1 MSVSKVTIC
10 NNALSMIGA
19 NQIVS
24 FEEESK
30 LAQTCRNIYD
40 TTRLALL
47 RMHPWSCAKKRQI
60 LSPVSTYPSFGY
72 GHAFPLPSDYVLIIA
87 ANTEC
92 YEVENRHIL
101 ANVEQINLEYV
112 FNNNTEQTWDS
123 LLIEAMTLKMAS
135 KLCKPITGSDAAGQ
149 TAEAQFQQLMR
160 QAKAINAQERP
171 SQDIQF
177 AESSYLWERYL

>member
-1 MSVSKVTIC
+1 
-10 NNALSMIGA
+10 MIGGK
-19 NQIVS
+19 QIAS
-24 FEEESK
+24 FEEESQ

-47 RMHPWSCAKKRQI
+47 RLHPWSCAKKRQI
-60 LSPVSTYPSFGY
+60 LSPVSTYPSFGFA
-72 GHAFPLPSDYVLIIA
+72 HAFPLPSDYVLIIS

-101 ANVEQINLEYV
+101 ADVQLIQLEYI
-112 FNNNTEQTWDS
+112 FNNDTEQTWDS
-123 LLIEAMTLKMAS
+123 LLVEAMTLKMAS

-149 TAEAQFQQLMR
+149 NAEAQFQDLLR

-171 SQDIQF
+171 SQTIQW
-177 AESSYLWERYL
+177 AESSYIWERF

>member
-10 NNALSMIGA
+10 NNALSLIGA
-19 NQIVS
+19 NQIAS

-112 FNNNTEQTWDS
+112 FNNNIEQTWDP
-123 LLIEAMTLKMAS
+123 LLIEAMTLKMAA
-135 KLCKPITGSDAAGQ
+135 KLCKPVTGN
-149 TAEAQFQQLMR
+149 TAERDSIEAEFLR
-160 QAKAINAQERP
+160 LIPQAKAINAQERP

-177 AESSYLWERYL
+177 SESSYLWERYL

>member
-19 NQIVS
+19 NQIAS

-60 LSPVSTYPSFGY
+60 LSPVTTYSSFGY
-72 GHAFPLPSDYVLIIA
+72 GHAFPLPSDYVLIIS

-92 YEVENRHIL
+92 YEVESRHIL
-101 ANVEQINLEYV
+101 ANVEEIRLEYV
-112 FNNNTEQTWDS
+112 FNNETEQTWDS
-123 LLIEAMTLKMAS
+123 LLVEAMTLKMAS

-149 TAEAQFQQLMR
+149 SAEAQFQQLMR

-177 AESSYLWERYL
+177 AESSYIWERYV